1 MRRTAA
7 TLSLA
12 AALLLA
18 PAAPAF
24 AEAPTGRI
32 VTAVSAPTPTPTPD
46 VDQPQA
52 PKPEKSSGGW
62 GLWGLAGLLGLL
74 GLIPRKK
81 KTDTVQPVRG
91 TTTPGTGHGAHP
103 TDRDPGQGR

>member
-7 TLSLA
+7 ALSLTT
-12 AALLLA
+12 ALMLA

-24 AEAPTGRI
+24 AEVPTSRS
-32 VTAVSAPTPTPTPD
+32 VTAVSAPTPSPSISQPD
-46 VDQPQA
+46 T

-62 GLWGLAGLLGLL
+62 GLWGLLGLLGLL

-81 KTDTVQPVRG
+81 KTGNAQPVRG
-91 TTTPGTGHGAHP
+91 TAPAPGRGAHP
-103 TDRDPGQGR
+103 TDRDPNRDQGL